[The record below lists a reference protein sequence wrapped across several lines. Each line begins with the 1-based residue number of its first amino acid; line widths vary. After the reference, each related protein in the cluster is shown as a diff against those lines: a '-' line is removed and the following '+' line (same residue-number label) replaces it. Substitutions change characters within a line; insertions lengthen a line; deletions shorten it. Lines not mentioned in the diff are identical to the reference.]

1 MADLLNLDSLLAQ
14 LITAIGF
21 ALALGNG
28 LAIVR
33 ARHGHMPR
41 GVEGEFRPQR
51 AWFLL
56 SVGIV
61 IGLWG
66 LASLIAGTE

>member
-1 MADLLNLDSLLAQ
+1 MGDFLDINSLLAQ

-21 ALALGNG
+21 ALVLGNG
-28 LAIVR
+28 LAIAR
-33 ARHGHMPR
+33 ARHGHMPW
-41 GVEGEFRPQR
+41 GVEGEFRPRR

-61 IGLWG
+61 IGFWG
-66 LASLIAGTE
+66 LASLLTGNG